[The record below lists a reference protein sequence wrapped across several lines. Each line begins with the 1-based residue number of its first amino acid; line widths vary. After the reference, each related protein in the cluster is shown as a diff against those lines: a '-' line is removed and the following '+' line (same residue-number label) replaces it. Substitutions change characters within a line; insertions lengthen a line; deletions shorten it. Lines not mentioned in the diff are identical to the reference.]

1 VRDFININENLLYQA
16 IQNWSWINQ
25 RVLGSHLK
33 LGQTPGE
40 VFFPRKV
47 HLIQVIAVELYILK
61 I

>member
-1 VRDFININENLLYQA
+1 MEKDQYIFFVRNFINTNEKLLYQA

-40 VFFPRKV
+40 VFFSPN
-47 HLIQVIAVELYILK
+47 
-61 I
+61 